1 MSRTPRAISDLVGV
15 DFARV
20 RTAPRRR
27 RVWLPAALLGALVA
41 AMALAQ
47 LRISI
52 LHLRY
57 ALGEAS
63 AATRTLHEER
73 SRQTARL
80 EGMRAPERQAKL
92 ARERGFATPA
102 RVIELRDAGEREQR
116 DPGARP

>member
-1 MSRTPRAISDLVGV
+1 MSRTPRATSDLVGV

-20 RTAPRRR
+20 RTATPRR

-63 AATRTLHEER
+63 AATRSLHEER

-80 EGMRAPERQAKL
+80 EGMRAPERLAKL
-92 ARERGFATPA
+92 ARERGFATPS
-102 RVIELRDAGEREQR
+102 RVVELREPGVRDLA